1 MTVITRSVVS
11 TAVALAALCA
21 GPAQAH
27 HGWSWAEEAQSELAG
42 TVQRVQIAPPH
53 PTLEVKTVEG
63 ALWRVELGNPSQTE
77 RSGFTAASAK
87 PGDAITAIGNRDRDA
102 SQRRMKAVQIQVG
115 GKTYALYPE
124 RIQNPKR

>member
-1 MTVITRSVVS
+1 MTVMTRSIAGS
-11 TAVALAALCA
+11 AIALAALIA

-42 TVQRVQIAPPH
+42 TVQRVQMAPPH
-53 PTLEVKTVEG
+53 PMLDVKTAEG
-63 ALWRVELGNPSQTE
+63 AVWRVELGNPSQTE

-115 GKTYALYPE
+115 GKTYDLYPE
-124 RIQNPKR
+124 RIQKPQR